1 MTPAEITRDLRRTW
15 KSRAADAGLDRFT
28 RDLIQQHAKTD
39 TGSKHYDRADYLP
52 LVTDAMGKWDAWLA
66 SAIAEQPRSP
76 LAPLGAVQA
85 QLQA

>member
-1 MTPAEITRDLRRTW
+1 MPLPSQAV
-15 KSRAADAGLDRFT
+15 ADAGLDRFT

-52 LVTDAMGKWDAWLA
+52 LVTDAMKRWDAWLA
-66 SAIAEQPRSP
+66 SILAEHPADA
-76 LAPLGAVQA
+76 LAPSGAVYA